1 MIKRKCNGMNKYIDK
16 IHEHVNKLEYENED
30 KSARE
35 IFLEE
40 TVEYISD
47 VKDTTELILS
57 SYDNEYNGSRLDG
70 FDLLKENEII
80 LYVSEYS
87 NTKYQLSVAECEE
100 LISKVKTYILKAH
113 DGLSKKL
120 NSADSIFD
128 ISEYIYQ
135 KYNQI
140 EVVQIY
146 LISSSEYEGE
156 KYIEFDLNHVKV
168 KVTVF
173 DAVFLKEH
181 GYLLE
186 EQKDDIVIQL
196 DNPVKYV
203 KCPEENE
210 KMDVYMVF
218 FEGQKLAEIYGQYG
232 YRMLEGNVRA
242 YLKKTNKQNSGIL
255 STIENEPN
263 KFVAYNN
270 GLSTVADSLVFDND
284 AIKTIKGWKIVNGGQ
299 TTATIYEAYKK
310 KEKLRKDIYVPI
322 KITVLKKFDETENK
336 EELISKIAEYAN
348 TQNKI
353 SQSDLNSNEKYH
365 IELEKLSRTC
375 CVPTKINGKELRK
388 WFYERLRGQYRLNKD
403 RALNEAAFFAEFPN
417 ENVFD
422 KMDLAKAVMMWEQ
435 EPYTTA
441 GGKEKCFSVFN
452 LRIKANEGQFKVD
465 DGYYKKLVALVI
477 FYRGIAK
484 VVKDMKFGGF
494 GSNIVE
500 YTGSVISMLTD
511 KKLDLLKI
519 WEDQKL
525 SKELLSLIED
535 VAVYVSNKITQTPDD
550 QKNVQMYCR
559 QKRCWDNVKNIKNS
573 FDLSDL
579 ALTDEANSILES
591 NSTTIIRGE
600 EVNINKLDPDVWGRL
615 SKWGKETNV
624 LAPLERKM
632 AFSAMK
638 IARNNYD
645 WKSDKQKDFAKSVYI
660 KACAHGFL
668 ESYPD

>member
-1 MIKRKCNGMNKYIDK
+1 MNEYIDK

-40 TVEYISD
+40 TVEYIRD
-47 VKDTTELILS
+47 VEDTTELILS
-57 SYDNEYNGSRLDG
+57 PYDNEYNGARLDG
-70 FDLLKENEII
+70 FDLLRENEII
-80 LYVSEYS
+80 LYVSDYS
-87 NTKYQLSVAECEE
+87 DAKYKLLSSECEE
-100 LISKVKTYILKAH
+100 LISKVKTYVVKSH
-113 DGLSKKL
+113 EGLSKKL
-120 NSADSIFD
+120 NSADSIYD
-128 ISEYIYQ
+128 ISDFIYQ

-140 EVVQIY
+140 EVIHIFLV
-146 LISSSEYEGE
+146 SSCDYNGE
-156 KYIEFDLNHVKV
+156 KHFEFELNHIKV
-168 KVTVF
+168 KVTIF
-173 DAVFLKEH
+173 DATFFKEH

-186 EQKDDIVIQL
+186 EQKDDIVVQL
-196 DNPVKYV
+196 DNPAKFV
-203 KCPEENE
+203 KCPEADE
-210 KMDVYMVF
+210 KMDVYMIF
-218 FEGQKLAEIYGQYG
+218 LEGKKLAEIYGQYG

-255 STIENEPN
+255 STIENEPD

-270 GLSTVADSLVFDND
+270 GLSTVADSLEFEND
-284 AIKTIKGWKIVNGGQ
+284 TVKSIKGWKIVNGGQ
-299 TTATIYEAYKK
+299 TTATIYEAYKN
-310 KEKLRKDIYVPI
+310 KEKLRRDIFVPI
-322 KITVLKKFDETENK
+322 KITVLKKFDEAENK

-388 WFYERLRGQYRLNKD
+388 WFYERLRGQYTLSKE
-403 RALNEAAFFAEFPN
+403 RALNEVAFFAEFPDS
-417 ENVFD
+417 NVFD
-422 KMDLAKAVMMWEQ
+422 KMDIAKAVMMWEQ
-435 EPYTTA
+435 EPFTTA
-441 GGKEKCFSVFN
+441 GGKEKCFGVFN

-465 DGYYKKLVALVI
+465 EEYYKKLVALVI
-477 FYRGIAK
+477 LYRGIAK
-484 VVKDMKFGGF
+484 VVKNMKFGGF

-500 YTGSVISMLTD
+500 YTGALISMITN

-519 WEDQKL
+519 WDEQKL
-525 SKELLSLIED
+525 SDELLSLIEEIATY
-535 VAVYVSNKITQTPDD
+535 VADKITQTPED

-559 QKRCWDNVKNIKNS
+559 QKRCWDSVKNIRSS
-573 FDLSDL
+573 FDFSDSI
-579 ALTDEANSILES
+579 LTDETNSILES
-591 NSTTIIRGE
+591 NSTTIIQGE
-600 EVNINKLDPDVWGRL
+600 EVNINKIDPDVWGRL

-624 LAPLERKM
+624 LTPSERKM

-638 IARNNYD
+638 VARNNYE

-668 ESYPD
+668 ESE